1 MKITPQQ
8 RQQNE
13 DRIRA
18 AMDRI
23 LHGDYA
29 EGGKCDVK
37 TLARESGVSRAAIY
51 STYAHLKEEF
61 EQRRER
67 LLSIGSQPDPR
78 VAQIDSL
85 KSSIARLKLRVAKQN
100 AELKEL
106 RTLRDHA
113 LSQLIAQHD
122 EILRLRTAA
131 SDHHLHVLD
140 RPPPH

>member
-51 STYAHLKEEF
+51 STYAHLK
-61 EQRRER
+61 
-67 LLSIGSQPDPR
+67 LS
-78 VAQIDSL
+78 
-85 KSSIARLKLRVAKQN
+85 
-100 AELKEL
+100 
-106 RTLRDHA
+106 
-113 LSQLIAQHD
+113 LIH
-122 EILRLRTAA
+122 I
-131 SDHHLHVLD
+131 
-140 RPPPH
+140 